1 MVESILV
8 QFMATTWEPFTIEV
22 KVLANPDFKKNKQ
35 LSVCRSVDD
44 DDCRTA
50 REGEE
55 ERGALMM
62 SSRMCSQPE
71 RQTCKQ
77 AGMHTVY

>member
-8 QFMATTWEPFTIEV
+8 QFMTTTWEPFTIEV
-22 KVLANPDFKKNKQ
+22 KVLANPDLKKTNNC
-35 LSVCRSVDD
+35 LYASVDD
-44 DDCRTA
+44 DDCKTS